1 MSNKINIKKL
11 NNDLENNIVPPE
23 FFYKREEVYL
33 DWSKLDYTEE
43 SKNQYYLKRI
53 LKLDSNDEFNKLIEN
68 AILLS
73 ITN

>member
-23 FFYKREEVYL
+23 FFYKRDEVYL

-43 SKNQYYLKRI
+43 SKNQYY
-53 LKLDSNDEFNKLIEN
+53 
-68 AILLS
+68 
-73 ITN
+73 

>member
-23 FFYKREEVYL
+23 FFYKRDEVYL

-73 ITN
+73 ITS

>member
-11 NNDLENNIVPPE
+11 NYELENNVLPPE
-23 FFYKREEVYL
+23 MFYGREEVYL
-33 DWSKLDYTEE
+33 DWSKLDYTQEAKHE
-43 SKNQYYLKRI
+43 YYLKKI
-53 LKLDSNDEFNKLIEN
+53 LKLDSNDKYNKLIEN

>member
-23 FFYKREEVYL
+23 FFYKRDEVYL

-53 LKLDSNDEFNKLIEN
+53 LKLDSNDEFNKLVEN

>member
-11 NNDLENNIVPPE
+11 NYDLENNIVPPE
-23 FFYKREEVYL
+23 MFYSREEIYL
-33 DWSKLDYTEE
+33 DWSKLDYTQEAKKE
-43 SKNQYYLKRI
+43 YYLKKI
-53 LKLDSNDEFNKLIEN
+53 LKLDSNDEYNKLIEN

>member
-23 FFYKREEVYL
+23 FFYKRDEVYL

-68 AILLS
+68 AILLF

>member
-11 NNDLENNIVPPE
+11 NNDLENNIIPPE
-23 FFYKREEVYL
+23 LFYKRDEIFL

-43 SKNQYYLKRI
+43 SKRQYYLKKI
-53 LKLDSNDEFNKLIEN
+53 LKLDSDDEFNKLIEN
-68 AILLS
+68 SILLS

>member
-23 FFYKREEVYL
+23 FLYKRDEVYL

>member
-23 FFYKREEVYL
+23 FFYKRDEVYL

-53 LKLDSNDEFNKLIEN
+53 LKLDSNDEYNKLIEN

>member
-1 MSNKINIKKL
+1 MSNKINLKKL
-11 NNDLENNIVPPE
+11 NNDLENNIIPPE
-23 FFYKREEVYL
+23 FFYKRDEVYL

-53 LKLDSNDEFNKLIEN
+53 LKLDSNDEFNKLVEN

>member
-1 MSNKINIKKL
+1 MSNKINLKKL

-23 FFYKREEVYL
+23 FFYKRDEVYL

>member
-1 MSNKINIKKL
+1 MSNKINLIKL

>member
-11 NNDLENNIVPPE
+11 NYELENDVVPPE
-23 FFYKREEVYL
+23 MFYGREEVYL
-33 DWSKLDYTEE
+33 DWSKLDYTQEAKHE
-43 SKNQYYLKRI
+43 YYIKKI
-53 LKLDSNDEFNKLIEN
+53 LKLDSNDEYNKLIEN